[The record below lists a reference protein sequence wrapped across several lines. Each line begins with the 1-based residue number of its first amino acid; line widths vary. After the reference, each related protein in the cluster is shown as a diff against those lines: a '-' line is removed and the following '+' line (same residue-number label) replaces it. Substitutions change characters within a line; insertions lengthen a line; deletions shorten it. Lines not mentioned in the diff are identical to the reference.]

1 MLFRSPLDLA
11 AEIAARKGGL
21 KKVETKEYVPPA
33 LRKEEDKPVSTGNA
47 MQNELL
53 SILKKKKS
61 NQSNIDN
68 NNQNNEK
75 TEPEKSTNSNTNT
88 SRPMGMSMG
97 MPMGMPMGM
106 MGMPRPGGV
115 SSNTSQPQK
124 NISIPVKKEEP
135 KPVVNAPPPKMGKGG
150 VPIPPPIPKVVPIV
164 SNTKSKP
171 ETKSK
176 VKEKPLDLA
185 AEIAARKGGLKKV
198 ETKEYVP
205 PALKKPGENNTNST
219 SSSVPANS
227 FFAQIAGIKLK
238 KIEK

>member
-1 MLFRSPLDLA
+1 
-11 AEIAARKGGL
+11 
-21 KKVETKEYVPPA
+21 
-33 LRKEEDKPVSTGNA
+33 
-47 MQNELL
+47 
-53 SILKKKKS
+53 
-61 NQSNIDN
+61 
-68 NNQNNEK
+68 
-75 TEPEKSTNSNTNT
+75 
-88 SRPMGMSMG
+88 MSMG

-205 PALKKPGENNTNST
+205 PALRKEEDKPVST
-219 SSSVPANS
+219 GNAMQNELLS
-227 FFAQIAGIKLK
+227 ILK
-238 KIEK
+238 KKKRNQSNIDNNNKKKKEKK

>member
-1 MLFRSPLDLA
+1 
-11 AEIAARKGGL
+11 
-21 KKVETKEYVPPA
+21 
-33 LRKEEDKPVSTGNA
+33 
-47 MQNELL
+47 
-53 SILKKKKS
+53 
-61 NQSNIDN
+61 
-68 NNQNNEK
+68 
-75 TEPEKSTNSNTNT
+75 
-88 SRPMGMSMG
+88 

-115 SSNTSQPQK
+115 SSNTSHPQK

-135 KPVVNAPPPKMGKGG
+135 KPKPDVNAPPPKMGKGG